1 MNTSSART
9 IADGLTWFRVF
20 SAIPITLLAIADLR
34 WWVFAV
40 YIAASL
46 TDFLDGLFAR
56 RARAVDYGSS
66 FDAYADVFFA
76 MMTLVWIALLCPGF
90 FARYGLPLVL
100 PLLLLQATLI
110 VLRYRHPESP
120 VPHLPLGRLSMFV
133 FCLLLPVLLV
143 LGDVPWLTVAALA
156 LAIIAKVQ
164 LAWHLIAAR
173 PGRTTV
179 GMT

>member
-34 WWVFAV
+34 WWVFAA
-40 YIAASL
+40 YIAAAL

-56 RARAVDYGSS
+56 RARAVGYGSS
-66 FDAYADVFFA
+66 FDAYADVFFSL
-76 MMTLVWIALLCPGF
+76 MTLVWIALLCPGF
-90 FARYGLPLVL
+90 FARYGLLLVL
-100 PLLLLQATLI
+100 PLLLLQAALF
-110 VLRYRHPESP
+110 VLRYRDPESP
-120 VPHLPLGRLSMFV
+120 VPHLPLGRLSMFA
-133 FCLLLPVLLV
+133 FCFVLPVLLV
-143 LGDVPWLTVAALA
+143 FGDVSWLVVVAFA

-164 LAWHLIAAR
+164 LARHLIAAR
-173 PGRTTV
+173 PRETTV